1 MLLLFNFQWSTRLS
15 SSPWTAYILYHI
27 SSRLSSTFS
36 KVFLIFSKFFSNQLF
51 KQAFRVVSASFLKAP
66 VYYTTN
72 RPFCQGVFQKFF
84 EIFQSFFRDA
94 SRRPPESTFQF
105 SLKFWRISLKLRCFI
120 LPWYSLSCALKR
132 FSSNLSSPGTSRCLS
147 GLPFIGFIY
156 ISCAFLPDSLYII
169 PQTLSFV
176 KGFFESF
183 FVFLSF
189 FCVFLLPIKHSV
201 ISSRFLFILYGKSGT
216 VSRSASIYYLIIFSP
231 SKKNTP

>member
-1 MLLLFNFQWSTRLS
+1 MTHLAVHPNSLFHLAKVSKDLLKAEMLHS
-15 SSPWTAYILYHI
+15 SVAFPVLRFET
-27 SSRLSSTFS
+27 
-36 KVFLIFSKFFSNQLF
+36 FLIQPKL
-51 KQAFRVVSASFLKAP
+51 
-66 VYYTTN
+66 T
-72 RPFCQGVFQKFF
+72 GH
-84 EIFQSFFRDA
+84 
-94 SRRPPESTFQF
+94 F
-105 SLKFWRISLKLRCFI
+105 SLPL
-120 LPWYSLSCALKR
+120 
-132 FSSNLSSPGTSRCLS
+132 

>member
-36 KVFLIFSKFFSNQLF
+36 KVFLIFSK
-51 KQAFRVVSASFLKAP
+51 
-66 VYYTTN
+66 
-72 RPFCQGVFQKFF
+72 
-84 EIFQSFFRDA
+84 FFRDA

-176 KGFFESF
+176 KGFFDIFLDSSQITTF
-183 FVFLSF
+183 FFGYK
-189 FCVFLLPIKHSV
+189 P
-201 ISSRFLFILYGKSGT
+201 FI
-216 VSRSASIYYLIIFSP
+216 R
-231 SKKNTP
+231 KN

>member
-1 MLLLFNFQWSTRLS
+1 MLLLFNFQWSTCLS

-36 KVFLIFSKFFSNQLF
+36 KVFLIFFKVFFES
-51 KQAFRVVSASFLKAP
+51 AFQASFSCGFSILS
-66 VYYTTN
+66 
-72 RPFCQGVFQKFF
+72 QGARILYHKPSVLSRGFSKVFWDFSK
-84 EIFQSFFRDA
+84 FFRDA